1 MEKQKFEIRIALGS
15 DDEKV
20 GVKVEIWKDGKISD
34 FSLLEGENLRLAC
47 ESLRH
52 ALGIF
57 ASRYLYEMNKQ
68 GVISDEEYSAILNKN
83 N

>member
-1 MEKQKFEIRIALGS
+1 MKKQKFEIRIAVGG
-15 DDEKV
+15 DDERT
-20 GVKVEIWKDGKISD
+20 GVEIEVWKDGKSSD
-34 FSLLEGENLRLAC
+34 FRLFEGDNLRLAF

-57 ASRYLYEMNKQ
+57 ASRYLYKMNKQ